1 MSAETETKID
11 QVSLEETKV
20 SKNRFHGL
28 WALTNRDLKKWYQ
41 NPVVFVIGIIQP
53 ILWLALLGK
62 AMNIGSLYSGIT
74 IPALP
79 AQLASTLTPQQ
90 LQGFSAYFASMPNPT
105 QIMQSTFGTTSYFSF
120 MAMGM
125 VAFVTVFTTAF
136 VGISVVFD
144 RRLGFMNKV
153 LSTPVSRSVIIT
165 SKVISASM
173 RSVFQA
179 GIVTVIAFLIPDGLK
194 LGTNFAWYS
203 ILGVFAMV
211 FLIGFGL
218 ASMFTAIT
226 LRTTR
231 METPQAIFNLVTL
244 PLMFASSA
252 YFPIAQM
259 PAWLQTIASA
269 NPISYTIDAVRTLM
283 IFNTNYSSLPLDF
296 AFVGIFAIVVTG
308 VCVVLS
314 WRFLNK

>member
-1 MSAETETKID
+1 MSEDK
-11 QVSLEETKV
+11 L

-41 NPVVFVIGIIQP
+41 NPIVFVIGIIQP

-62 AMNIGSLYSGIT
+62 AMNISSIIPTGIPG
-74 IPALP
+74 IN
-79 AQLASTLTPQQ
+79 
-90 LQGFSAYFASMPNPT
+90 SAA
-105 QIMQSTFGTTSYFSF
+105 IMQQTFGTSDYFSF

-125 VAFVTVFTTAF
+125 VAFTTVFTTAF

-153 LSTPVSRSVIIT
+153 LSTPVSRSVIIL
-165 SKVISASM
+165 SKVISASI

-179 GIVTVIAFLIPDGLK
+179 GIVTAIAFLLGLQ
-194 LGTNFAWYS
+194 LGVNFTAFS
-203 ILGVFAMV
+203 IFGVFAMV
-211 FLIGFGL
+211 FLLGFGL
-218 ASMFTAIT
+218 SSMFTAIT

-252 YFPIAQM
+252 YFPIDNM
-259 PAWLQTIASA
+259 PNWLQVIANA
-269 NPISYTIDAVRTLM
+269 NPISYTIDAVRRLM
-283 IFNTNYSSLPLDF
+283 IFGDGYGRLPLDF

-308 VCVVLS
+308 ICVMLS

>member
-1 MSAETETKID
+1 MS
-11 QVSLEETKV
+11 EETRV

-41 NPVVFVIGIIQP
+41 NPIVFIIGIIQP

-62 AMNIGSLYSGIT
+62 AMNISAI
-74 IPALP
+74 IPAGIP
-79 AQLASTLTPQQ
+79 GGAGP
-90 LQGFSAYFASMPNPT
+90 
-105 QIMQSTFGTTSYFSF
+105 IMQKTFGTSDYFSF

-125 VAFVTVFTTAF
+125 VAFTTVFTTAF

-153 LSTPVSRSVIIT
+153 LSTPVSRSVIIM
-165 SKVISASM
+165 SKVISASI

-179 GIVTVIAFLIPDGLK
+179 AIVTGIAFLLGLQ
-194 LGTNFAWYS
+194 LGVNFTAFS
-203 ILGVFAMV
+203 IFGVFAIV

-218 ASMFTAIT
+218 SSMFTAIT

-252 YFPIAQM
+252 YFPIANM
-259 PAWLQTIASA
+259 PNWLQTIANA
-269 NPISYTIDAVRTLM
+269 NPISYTIDAVRRLM
-283 IFNTNYSSLPLDF
+283 IFGDGYSRLPLDF
-296 AFVGIFAIVVTG
+296 AFVGVFAIVVTG
-308 VCVVLS
+308 ICVMLS

>member
-1 MSAETETKID
+1 MS
-11 QVSLEETKV
+11 EEDKV

-41 NPVVFVIGIIQP
+41 NPIVFMIGIIQP

-62 AMNIGSLYSGIT
+62 AMNIGAMFSST
-74 IPALP
+74 SIPPLP
-79 AQLASTLTPQQ
+79 QQLAATLTSQQ
-90 LQGFSAYFASMPNPT
+90 LQGLGAYFSGL
-105 QIMQSTFGTTSYFSF
+105 QSTIMTSTFNTGDYFSF

-136 VGISVVFD
+136 VGMSVVWD

-153 LSTPVSRSVIIT
+153 LSTPVARSVIIT
-165 SKVISASM
+165 SKVISASI

-179 GIVTVIAFLIPDGLK
+179 GIVTVIAYLLGLK
-194 LGTNFAWYS
+194 LGANFSVFS
-203 ILGVFAMV
+203 IFGVFAIV

-218 ASMFTAIT
+218 SSLFTAIT

-252 YFPIAQM
+252 YFPINLM
-259 PAWLQTIASA
+259 PDWLKPIAYA
-269 NPISYTIDAVRTLM
+269 NPISYTIDAVRRLM
-283 IFNTNYSSLPLDF
+283 VFSDGFGPLPLDF
-296 AFVGIFAIVVTG
+296 AYVGIFAVVVTLI
-308 VCVVLS
+308 CVVLS
-314 WRFLNK
+314 WRYLNK

>member
-1 MSAETETKID
+1 MS
-11 QVSLEETKV
+11 EEKL

-41 NPVVFVIGIIQP
+41 NPIVFIIGIIQP

-62 AMNIGSLYSGIT
+62 AMNISSIIPSIPGI
-74 IPALP
+74 
-79 AQLASTLTPQQ
+79 ST
-90 LQGFSAYFASMPNPT
+90 AA
-105 QIMQSTFGTTSYFSF
+105 IMQKQFGTSDYFSF

-125 VAFVTVFTTAF
+125 VAFTTVFTTAF

-165 SKVISASM
+165 SKVISASI

-179 GIVTVIAFLIPDGLK
+179 AIVTAIAFLLGLQ
-194 LGTNFAWYS
+194 LGVNFTVFS
-203 ILGVFAMV
+203 IFGVFAMV

-218 ASMFTAIT
+218 ASLFTAIT

-252 YFPIAQM
+252 YFPIENM
-259 PAWLQTIASA
+259 PGWLQAIANA
-269 NPISYTIDAVRTLM
+269 NPISYTIDAVRRLM
-283 IFNTNYSSLPLDF
+283 IFGDGYSRLPLDF
-296 AFVGIFAIVVTG
+296 AFVGIFAVVVTAI
-308 VCVVLS
+308 CVMLS

>member
-1 MSAETETKID
+1 MS
-11 QVSLEETKV
+11 EETRV

-41 NPVVFVIGIIQP
+41 NPIVFIIGIIQP

-62 AMNIGSLYSGIT
+62 AMNISSIFNASSF
-74 IPALP
+74 PALP
-79 AQLASTLTPQQ
+79 AQIASTLTTQQ
-90 LQGFSAYFASMPNPT
+90 IQGLTSYFASLQT
-105 QIMQSTFGTTSYFSF
+105 QIMTSTFNTADYFSF

-153 LSTPVSRSVIIT
+153 LSTPVSRSVIIL
-165 SKVISASM
+165 SKVISASA

-179 GIVTVIAFLIPDGLK
+179 AIVTIIAYLLGLQ
-194 LGTNFAWYS
+194 LGTNFTAFS
-203 ILGVFAMV
+203 IVGIFAIV
-211 FLIGFGL
+211 FLIGIGL
-218 ASMFTAIT
+218 SSLFTAIT

-252 YFPIAQM
+252 YFPIENM
-259 PAWLQTIASA
+259 PGWLQAIANV
-269 NPISYTIDAVRTLM
+269 NPISYTIDAVRRLM
-283 IFNTNYSSLPLDF
+283 IFSNGYSKLPLDF
-296 AFVGIFAIVVTG
+296 GFVGIFAAVVTLI
-308 VCVVLS
+308 CVVLS

>member
-1 MSAETETKID
+1 MS
-11 QVSLEETKV
+11 EEDKV

-41 NPVVFVIGIIQP
+41 NPIVFMIGIIQP

-62 AMNIGSLYSGIT
+62 AMNIGAMFSST
-74 IPALP
+74 SIPPLP
-79 AQLASTLTPQQ
+79 QQLAATLTSQQ
-90 LQGFSAYFASMPNPT
+90 LQGLGTYFAGL
-105 QIMQSTFGTTSYFSF
+105 QSTIMSSTFNTGDYFSF

-136 VGISVVFD
+136 VGMSVVWD

-153 LSTPVSRSVIIT
+153 LSTPVARSVIIT
-165 SKVISASM
+165 SKVISASI

-179 GIVTVIAFLIPDGLK
+179 GIVTVIAYLLGLK
-194 LGTNFAWYS
+194 LGANFSVFS
-203 ILGVFAMV
+203 IFGVFAIV

-218 ASMFTAIT
+218 SSLFTAIT

-252 YFPIAQM
+252 YFPINLM
-259 PAWLQTIASA
+259 PDWLKPIAYA
-269 NPISYTIDAVRTLM
+269 NPISYTIDAVRRLM
-283 IFNTNYSSLPLDF
+283 VFSDGFGPLPLDF
-296 AFVGIFAIVVTG
+296 AYVGAFAVVVT
-308 VCVVLS
+308 VICVVLS
-314 WRFLNK
+314 WRYLNK

>member
-1 MSAETETKID
+1 MSDE
-11 QVSLEETKV
+11 KV

-41 NPVVFVIGIIQP
+41 NPIVFMIGIIQP

-62 AMNIGSLYSGIT
+62 AMNIGAMFSSAS
-74 IPALP
+74 IPPL
-79 AQLASTLTPQQ
+79 PQQ
-90 LQGFSAYFASMPNPT
+90 LAATLTSTQLQALGTYFAGL
-105 QIMQSTFGTTSYFSF
+105 QSTIMTSTFNTGDYFSF

-125 VAFVTVFTTAF
+125 VAFVPVFPPAF
-136 VGISVVFD
+136 VGMSVVWD

-153 LSTPVSRSVIIT
+153 LSTPVARSVIIT
-165 SKVISASM
+165 SKVISASI

-179 GIVTVIAFLIPDGLK
+179 GIVTAIAYLLGLK
-194 LGTNFAWYS
+194 LGANFTVFS
-203 ILGVFAMV
+203 IFGVFAIV

-218 ASMFTAIT
+218 SSMFTAIT

-252 YFPIAQM
+252 YFPINLM
-259 PAWLQTIASA
+259 PDWLKPIAYA
-269 NPISYTIDAVRTLM
+269 NPISYTIDAVRRLM
-283 IFNTNYSSLPLDF
+283 VFSDGYGPLPLDF
-296 AFVGIFAIVVTG
+296 AFVGIFAVVVT
-308 VCVVLS
+308 VICVVLS
-314 WRFLNK
+314 WRYLNK

>member
-1 MSAETETKID
+1 MS
-11 QVSLEETKV
+11 EEKL

-41 NPVVFVIGIIQP
+41 NPIVFVIGIIQP

-62 AMNIGSLYSGIT
+62 AMNISSIFSSSSL
-74 IPALP
+74 PALP
-79 AQLASTLTPQQ
+79 ASLAATFSPQQ
-90 LQGFSAYFASMPNPT
+90 LQGLGAYFGQMSDT
-105 QIMQSTFGTTSYFSF
+105 IMNSTFNTTSYFSF

-165 SKVISASM
+165 SKVISASI

-179 GIVTVIAFLIPDGLK
+179 AIVTVIAFLLGLQ
-194 LGTNFAWYS
+194 LGANFTVFS
-203 ILGVFAMV
+203 IFGVFAIV

-252 YFPIAQM
+252 YFPISNM
-259 PAWLQTIASA
+259 PNWLQAIANV
-269 NPISYTIDAVRTLM
+269 NPISYTIDAVRRLM
-283 IFNTNYSSLPLDF
+283 IFSNGYAQLPLDF
-296 AFVGIFAIVVTG
+296 AYVGIFAIVVTAL
-308 VCVVLS
+308 CVVLS